1 MRRGFV
7 GGGYAGWVAAVSV
20 GAAIGAGC
28 GKRAPEQRALPSSA
42 PSAASDDSEAEG
54 TSRVRPAKISHELTD
69 ARRRRIEQQLGEVRG
84 FLVESELEEQMK
96 NDKKID
102 RRERALESF
111 DSLAKDR
118 WVLFV
123 GPMINL
129 DAEGFQMAVAFI
141 PESRRDKMAVT
152 RLWFNVTISQIK
164 GYRPVL
170 LREGQETAVLARYQ
184 GNSQASPAYDL
195 VGMGLW

>member
-1 MRRGFV
+1 MIDLLKEFLQFLRLNRN
-7 GGGYAGWVAAVSV
+7 ASAHTVSAYESDLRQFLAFTASLRAKPPDRLSPADLDL
-20 GAAIGAGC
+20 GA
-28 GKRAPEQRALPSSA
+28 
-42 PSAASDDSEAEG
+42 
-54 TSRVRPAKISHELTD
+54 
-69 ARRRRIEQQLGEVRG
+69 VRG
-84 FLVESELEEQMK
+84 FLVESDLEEQMK

-129 DAEGFQMAVAFI
+129 DAEGFQVAVAFI